1 MPLGRLDRPVRTPG
15 LERTLVSTSPVSST
29 SDKVVATP
37 PRRPTSADIELLAF
51 AQSAELSARDLYEQA
66 VAAGAGGDQVA
77 SLVALGAHHDAYAQS
92 LSALLGTD
100 APRERN
106 DVLFSAL
113 TTGFGPD
120 TESMALAA
128 HGLENTLVVTHTDL
142 LGLLEGTEGAAL
154 VASILIGE
162 SRHCA
167 AMAALAGKSPVSD
180 IDLFLKTSEVD
191 SLAPQA

>member
-1 MPLGRLDRPVRTPG
+1 MSTTPVTKN
-15 LERTLVSTSPVSST
+15 
-29 SDKVVATP
+29 SDKFATIP
-37 PRRPTSADIELLAF
+37 PRRPTSADIELLAL
-51 AQSAELSARDLYEQA
+51 AQSAELTARDLYEQA
-66 VAAGAGGDQVA
+66 VAAGAGGDHVA
-77 SLVALGAHHDAYAQS
+77 SLVAVAAHHDAYAQS

-100 APRERN
+100 APQARN
-106 DVLFSAL
+106 DALFSSL
-113 TTGFGPD
+113 QSGFGSD

-128 HGLENTLVVTHTDL
+128 HELENTLVVTHTDL

-180 IDLFLKTSEVD
+180 IDLFLTTSDVA